1 MSTAKKL
8 LSLFLSLTLAAAI
21 AATVLLASVAELI
34 KQDNTEIIA
43 DRVFESLDT
52 EDIALRT
59 SLGKKSV
66 ASILLSLISDC
77 PGADRITEKQIADAL
92 TSKFLKEFTEELLDE
107 FYDPSVSDPL
117 DIGLKPSAICKF
129 LERNQKTLSALA
141 ADNGYSGGIDVKG
154 NKEQIL
160 NKVSKLLGKDGVTLD
175 CLLADGALKDNLGQY
190 LDAGRSLLTP
200 KVLLIACGVTG
211 FIAILL
217 LAVCFANGVDYL
229 AFHHQTVNSTPES
242 VEIYRYLRYMLDE
255 GVKACVLEVSSQ
267 ALWMGRTRGL
277 IFDTVL
283 FTTLSRDHIGGV
295 EHPDF
300 EHYRDCKRL
309 LFTDYPANMAVVN
322 RDDGHSRYM
331 AEGTSAPVLDFG
343 LCEPADTDKP
353 LWGASDIR
361 PMQKGDR
368 IGVGFEAYR
377 KGAPTEGT
385 WFLPL
390 PGCWH
395 FWCCVLSTGR

>member
-52 EDIALRT
+52 DNIALRT

-217 LAVCFANGVDYL
+217 LAVCFGYFDRFLSACGKPAFWIGLLYFLSALAVRSVILSGRPAADGV
-229 AFHHQTVNSTPES
+229 
-242 VEIYRYLRYMLDE
+242 
-255 GVKACVLEVSSQ
+255 
-267 ALWMGRTRGL
+267 
-277 IFDTVL
+277 
-283 FTTLSRDHIGGV
+283 
-295 EHPDF
+295 PDF
-300 EHYRDCKRL
+300 L
-309 LFTDYPANMAVVN
+309 LFPIGLTASVIMDVSVV
-322 RDDGHSRYM
+322 
-331 AEGTSAPVLDFG
+331 VLISG
-343 LCEPADTDKP
+343 IL
-353 LWGASDIR
+353 LMIASVFVKR
-361 PMQKGDR
+361 MFNNK
-368 IGVGFEAYR
+368 
-377 KGAPTEGT
+377 
-385 WFLPL
+385 
-390 PGCWH
+390 
-395 FWCCVLSTGR
+395 